1 MTARYIVVGVDF
13 TEPSLAAARWV
24 AAHLID
30 GEDLILAH
38 AICIPEPPRFLRG
51 FLPPVTPLLEDARR
65 GAELRL
71 RELSPALGSA
81 RIWPEI
87 RRGRPDEVLIEIAQE
102 YRAEL
107 VVVGPHGD
115 KPGMWKLLGGTAE
128 HVTWRI
134 QSPVLLARGLPTGA
148 AKTLLVALDES
159 DGTPSVIRWAGRVAK
174 RNRSDVIVMH
184 VVNPL
189 LAGAVAVAAGT
200 VERRRAEEQLRQGS
214 ETWLREQIAGTDLEG
229 AATETAFGDPGF
241 EILGAIKRFGADLVV
256 VGRNSPGRG
265 RAVWLGGTA
274 TFVLRNGDGPVLV
287 VSSQLTP

>member
-1 MTARYIVVGVDF
+1 MTTRYIVVGVDF
-13 TEPSLAAARWV
+13 SDPSVAAARWV

-51 FLPPVTPLLEDARR
+51 LLPPVNPLLEDARR

-71 RELSPALGSA
+71 RELSPSLGA
-81 RIWPEI
+81 TRIWPEI
-87 RRGRPDEVLIEIAQE
+87 RLGRPDEVLTEIALE

-115 KPGMWKLLGGTAE
+115 RPGMWKLLGGTAE
-128 HVTWRI
+128 RATSHARW
-134 QSPVLLARGLPTGA
+134 PVLLARGLPSGP

-159 DGTPSVIRWAGRVAK
+159 DVTASVIQWAGRVA
-174 RNRSDVIVMH
+174 RRSGSNVIVMH

-189 LAGAVAVAAGT
+189 LAGAVTIAAGT
-200 VERRRAEEQLRQGS
+200 VERRRAEEQIRQGS
-214 ETWLREQIAGTDLEG
+214 ERWLREQIAGTDLEG
-229 AATETAFGDPGF
+229 AATEIAFGDPGF
-241 EILGAIKRFGADLVV
+241 EILGAIKRFKADLLIL
-256 VGRNSPGRG
+256 GRNSPGRG
-265 RAVWLGGTA
+265 RAMWLGGTA

-287 VSSQLTP
+287 VSSPLAP